1 MSRITNDNP
10 PRRGE
15 LLTSTDLNQVF
26 TEVNDAFPMDGDNV
40 RNEGIDMP
48 VFDLNNV
55 SGINDIVLLDADDD
69 KDTSS
74 TVVQANTAA
83 STPFDAPTAVHTW
96 SKLIIFNTNKILRV
110 YWQFENEVVGAVD
123 PPVTSNVNATA
134 WAIWLEWQLSSG
146 GAWAPVPNQSDFDDH
161 LTNASL
167 YNYGASSTDTYATT
181 FVNHVYVHRS
191 GGTTEY
197 DFPPDRTGYGCWWYQ
212 ADRDYTIYG
221 LRLMC
226 KGLVQNF
233 YNASPITSPATNA
246 WEIQPAT
253 AATHQITI
261 DTSNIAFLLMESV

>member
-69 KDTSS
+69 TDTSS

-96 SKLIIFNTNKILRV
+96 SKLITFNTNKILRV

-134 WAIWLEWQLSSG
+134 WAIWLEWQLSNG
-146 GAWAPVPNQSDFDDH
+146 GAWDAVPNQGDFDRV
-161 LTNASL
+161 TVGEPTSQT
-167 YNYGASSTDTYATT
+167 YGCTI
-181 FVNHVYVHRS
+181 VNHVYVHEHQFQ
-191 GGTTEY
+191 TKVT
-197 DFPPDRTGYGCWWYQ
+197 
-212 ADRDYTIYG
+212 
-221 LRLMC
+221 LM
-226 KGLVQNF
+226 
-233 YNASPITSPATNA
+233 I
-246 WEIQPAT
+246 I
-253 AATHQITI
+253 
-261 DTSNIAFLLMESV
+261 